1 MREQGLKNDFH
12 IFFNF
17 QFIRSFTSIASVLDE
32 LACFFLENFFTG
44 PWFQTQT
51 KIRSKNFTKILFYFF
66 SSGFLLQT
74 LRIHRTAGK
83 GRGLSLF
90 FFTASTCSETL
101 RNLLAVLHLRW
112 RHSIINHGIWIE
124 GNGFFCHIHLAHL
137 LSPLKF
143 LPKISTKN
151 ISTTKFLVL
160 TWKKYKFFKEKK
172 FSHLPRKT
180 NSPPK
185 ERISN
190 NLRKKQFS
198 K

>member
-32 LACFFLENFFTG
+32 LTCFFLENFFTG

-51 KIRSKNFTKILFYFF
+51 KIRSKNFTNILFYFF
-66 SSGFLLQT
+66 SSSFLLQT

-151 ISTTKFLVL
+151 IST
-160 TWKKYKFFKEKK
+160 KKISCTYLKKIQIFQRKEVFTLASK
-172 FSHLPRKT
+172 
-180 NSPPK
+180 N
-185 ERISN
+185 
-190 NLRKKQFS
+190 QFS
-198 K
+198 T